1 MDRLTDQSFNKTN
14 AIEGVPNDLVF
25 ETNDDIMH
33 SHDGHISTSGNEIL
47 DNAFDSFDSFDSPS
61 FGGQA
66 SRLEFAADQSGGM
79 DSATNNETPMDLSE
93 YHDQTF
99 AQAST
104 EMGMDDVGP
113 QASGFQPAAGHF
125 EANTTMS
132 SGTGNPA
139 DVQPWDFQV
148 PDGHVDENGD
158 MIDAFDLLRELSPGL
173 RLTLATLGDSG
184 ETQVS
189 KHGSF

>member
-25 ETNDDIMH
+25 ETNDDIIH
-33 SHDGHISTSGNEIL
+33 SHDGNISTSGNEIL
-47 DNAFDSFDSFDSPS
+47 DNAFDSFDSPS

-66 SRLEFAADQSGGM
+66 SSLEFAADQSGGM
-79 DSATNNETPMDLSE
+79 DSATNNENPMDLSE
-93 YHDQTF
+93 YHDHTF

-104 EMGMDDVGP
+104 ELGMENVGT
-113 QASGFQPAAGHF
+113 QASGFQLAAGHF
-125 EANTTMS
+125 ETNTTMS
-132 SGTGNPA
+132 SGTGNPG
-139 DVQPWDFQV
+139 DLQPWDFQV

-158 MIDAFDLLRELSPGL
+158 ILDAFDLLRELSPGL
-173 RLTLATLGDSG
+173 RLTLATLGDSA

-189 KHGSF
+189 NHGSF